1 MSKEDRQLRR
11 AERKENKKKFSETKA
26 GMFLKD
32 KAPAILDFVGD
43 VLPDKGLL
51 GVVKNLISKDDK
63 LSSSD
68 KEYVLKLI
76 ELDFQEMQEI
86 TKRWES
92 DNLQELKLPKLIRPI
107 ILATTWVILLTL
119 IITNF
124 CGIEIDNEYLDVY
137 KILALTVNGAY
148 FSARTIEKYHK
159 KKYI

>member
-1 MSKEDRQLRR
+1 MSKEERQERR
-11 AERKENKKKFSETKA
+11 SSRKESRKKFSETKA
-26 GMFLKD
+26 GVFLKE
-32 KAPAILDFVGD
+32 KAPNILNVIGD
-43 VLPDKGLL
+43 ILPDKGAL
-51 GVVKNLISKDDK
+51 GIVKNLISKDNT

-68 KEYVLKLI
+68 KEHVLKLI

-92 DNLQELKLPKLIRPI
+92 DNEQDLKLPKLIRPI

-148 FSARTIEKYHK
+148 FSARTVEKYHK
-159 KKYI
+159 KKYN